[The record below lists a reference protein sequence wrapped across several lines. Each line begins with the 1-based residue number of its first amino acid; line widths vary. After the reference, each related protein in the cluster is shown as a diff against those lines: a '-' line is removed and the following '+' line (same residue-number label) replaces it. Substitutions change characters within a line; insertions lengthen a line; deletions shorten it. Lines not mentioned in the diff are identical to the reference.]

1 MPIRIGPD
9 LKGAPDVPRMG
20 TFTKRLSS
28 QDFFE
33 FESLKTAIKCPANTV
48 LFVEEEAPDNAL
60 FLSAGQVK
68 LSMNSSPGKRLIF
81 GIANSGEALGLASA
95 LSGSRYDFTAET
107 VSPCIIVSL
116 ERQDFI
122 EFLMRY
128 PAVFQDAA
136 RELSLDFARACE
148 HVRRLGLEVT
158 ATAKLARLLLG
169 WCAFGQKKGRGTR
182 FVCALTHREIGECIG
197 SSRETV
203 TRIFT
208 ELKCRELLES
218 RGSTLIISNRRALE
232 IYAGVA
238 RD

>member
-1 MPIRIGPD
+1 M
-9 LKGAPDVPRMG
+9 GA
-20 TFTKRLSS
+20 FTRRLSS

-33 FESLKTAIKCPANTV
+33 FESLKTPFNCPANTV
-48 LFVEEEAPDNAL
+48 LFVEEGVPDNVL
-60 FLSAGQVK
+60 FLLAGQVK
-68 LSMNSSPGKRLIF
+68 LSMNSSVGKRLIF
-81 GIANSGEALGLASA
+81 GIANPGETLGLASA
-95 LSGSRYDFTAET
+95 LFGSRYDFTAET
-107 VSPCIIVSL
+107 VSPCMIVSL
-116 ERQDFI
+116 GREDFV

-128 PAVFQDAA
+128 PSALQNAA

-158 ATAKLARLLLG
+158 ATAKLARLLLE
-169 WCAFGQKKGRGTR
+169 WCATGQNTERGTR
-182 FVCALTHREIGECIG
+182 FVCTLTHGEIGECIG

-208 ELKCRELLES
+208 DLKCRELLES

-238 RD
+238 

>member
-1 MPIRIGPD
+1 MFGPD
-9 LKGAPDVPRMG
+9 SGLP
-20 TFTKRLSS
+20 FTSEWERAFTNRLSS

-33 FESLKTAIKCPANTV
+33 FESLKTPFNCPANTV
-48 LFVEEEAPDNAL
+48 QFVEEEAPDNVL
-60 FLSAGQVK
+60 FLLAGQVK
-68 LSMNSSPGKRLIF
+68 LSMNSSVGKRLIF
-81 GIANSGEALGLASA
+81 GIANPGETLGLASA

-107 VSPCIIVSL
+107 VSPCTIVSL
-116 ERQDFI
+116 GRQDFV

-128 PAVFQDAA
+128 PSAFQSAA

-158 ATAKLARLLLG
+158 ATAKLARLLLE
-169 WCAFGQKKGRGTR
+169 WCAIGQKTEGGTR
-182 FVCALTHREIGECIG
+182 IVCTLTHGEIGECID

-208 ELKCRELLES
+208 DLKCRELLES

-238 RD
+238 

>member
-1 MPIRIGPD
+1 MQISGSA
-9 LKGAPDVPRMG
+9 LSSVNDVPGMG
-20 TFTKRLSS
+20 ASTGRLSS

-33 FESLKTAIKCPANTV
+33 FESLKTTINCPASTV
-48 LFVEEEAPDNAL
+48 LFVEEEAPDNVL
-60 FLSAGQVK
+60 FLLAGQVK
-68 LSMNSSPGKRLIF
+68 LSMNSSAGKRLIF
-81 GIANSGEALGLASA
+81 GIASQGEALGLASA

-107 VSPCIIVSL
+107 VSPCTIMSL
-116 ERQDFI
+116 RRQDFV

-128 PAVFQDAA
+128 PSVFQNAA
-136 RELSLDFARACE
+136 REMNLDFARACE

-158 ATAKLARLLLG
+158 ATAKLARLLLE
-169 WCAFGQKKGRGTR
+169 WCASGQKTGPGTR
-182 FVCALTHREIGECIG
+182 FVCTLTHREIGECIG

-208 ELKCRELLES
+208 ELKCRELVES

-238 RD
+238 